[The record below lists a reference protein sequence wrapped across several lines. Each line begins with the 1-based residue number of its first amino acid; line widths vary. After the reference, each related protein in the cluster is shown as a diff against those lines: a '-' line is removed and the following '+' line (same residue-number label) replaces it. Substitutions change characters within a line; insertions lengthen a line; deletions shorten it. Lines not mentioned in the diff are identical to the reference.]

1 MATSA
6 LSEIICFSLIMRCLF
21 LFKKSRNIEAPMRL
35 QPSTNGWSFIKCL
48 LGRLIIPR
56 AMRVDKRALA
66 LRDIV

>member
-1 MATSA
+1 M
-6 LSEIICFSLIMRCLF
+6 CLRF
-21 LFKKSRNIEAPMRL
+21 RL
-35 QPSTNGWSFIKCL
+35 IKCL

>member
-1 MATSA
+1 MLFFCKLHLTYQKYVHVFWRRFVKDT
-6 LSEIICFSLIMRCLF
+6 IINWMGGSSIL
-21 LFKKSRNIEAPMRL
+21 
-35 QPSTNGWSFIKCL
+35 FIKCL

>member
-1 MATSA
+1 ML
-6 LSEIICFSLIMRCLF
+6 LSWWNYKVNKNYFTLGEMI
-21 LFKKSRNIEAPMRL
+21 
-35 QPSTNGWSFIKCL
+35 FIKCL